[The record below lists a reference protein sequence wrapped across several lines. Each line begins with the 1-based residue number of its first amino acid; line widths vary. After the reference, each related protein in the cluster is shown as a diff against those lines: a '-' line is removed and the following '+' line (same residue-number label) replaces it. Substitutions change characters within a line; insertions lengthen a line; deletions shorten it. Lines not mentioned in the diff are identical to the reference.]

1 MSVNVASKQASKQAK
16 TAQVRLEVR
25 SQRQFAIRG
34 EVKPSKHC
42 SNPSEQPNVPLTS
55 ETNRNCKYNNSVLL
69 VNQTYPPREV
79 VILDLRSLSRDW
91 L

>member
-1 MSVNVASKQASKQAK
+1 MSVNVASKQASKQKRKNSTSK
-16 TAQVRLEVR
+16 TR
-25 SQRQFAIRG
+25 SPRQFAIRG